1 MADEVKETEA
11 RSTKPGSHLKPV
23 LLVSLAVFVVSLAGF
38 AWLEGLFD
46 PAPQPEQVAEAEA
59 VPADTS
65 AQGTSAPAEPRAVPA
80 TTLADATPELDEGPP
95 PDVSNHEAEEWLRQ
109 EKRVLQQERREIDKK
124 KRELELLKE
133 DIEKLLARVQE
144 AKSERIG
151 MMAKLYDSMDPE
163 AVAKQINNMD
173 DRTVVTLL
181 PQMNTRTAAKV
192 LALLDPQ
199 RAAQI
204 TTKLLAMDQ

>member
-1 MADEVKETEA
+1 MADEEKEMEVQ
-11 RSTKPGSHLKPV
+11 STKSGSSLKPV
-23 LLVSLAVFVVSLAGF
+23 LIVSLAVFVASLAGF
-38 AWLEGLFD
+38 AWMEGLFG
-46 PAPQPEQVAEAEA
+46 PAPRPEQVVQTEVA
-59 VPADTS
+59 PTDTS
-65 AQGTSAPAEPRAVPA
+65 TQATPIPAEPVQEPR
-80 TTLADATPELDEGPP
+80 TTLAAAESPAMPGPP
-95 PDVSNHEAEEWLRQ
+95 ADASNHEADEWLRQ

-124 KRELELLKE
+124 MQDLELLKK

-144 AKSERIG
+144 VKSERIG

-163 AVAKQINNMD
+163 AVAKQIENMD

-181 PQMNTRTAAKV
+181 PRMNTRTAAKV
-192 LALLDPQ
+192 MALLDPQ

>member
-1 MADEVKETEA
+1 MADEAKETEVKKK
-11 RSTKPGSHLKPV
+11 KPGSSLKPV
-23 LLVSLAVFVVSLAGF
+23 LVVSLGVFLVSLAGF
-38 AWLEGLFD
+38 AWLEGLFG
-46 PAPQPEQVAEAEA
+46 PAPQPAPAAQVE
-59 VPADTS
+59 
-65 AQGTSAPAEPRAVPA
+65 APAEDSTVQETRPPA
-80 TTLADATPELDEGPP
+80 APEPQQSATMAEATPLAAAGPP
-95 PDVSNHEAEEWLRQ
+95 PGVSNHEAEEWLRQ
-109 EKRVLQQERREIDKK
+109 EKRVLQQERREVDKK
-124 KRELELLKE
+124 IQELELLKK
-133 DIEKLLARVQE
+133 DIEQLLARVQE
-144 AKSERIG
+144 VKSERIG

-192 LALLDPQ
+192 MALLDPQ